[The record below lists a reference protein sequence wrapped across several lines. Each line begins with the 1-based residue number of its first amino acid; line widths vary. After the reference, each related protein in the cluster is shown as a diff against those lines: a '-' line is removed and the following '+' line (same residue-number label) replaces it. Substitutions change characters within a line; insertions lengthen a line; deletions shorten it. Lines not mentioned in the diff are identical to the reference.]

1 MAVTQIAAAAGA
13 LVWMLCEKVAGHKP
27 SALGLASGAISGLVG
42 ITPAAG
48 FVGPQAALLIGILT
62 TIGTYCASVFL
73 KRKFGYDDSLDAFG
87 IHGFGGI
94 VGSVLTGLLFSNII
108 FGGEATIGSQLLAQ
122 IKDVA
127 ITIVYSSVITYVVL
141 KIVAIICGGLRIDRD
156 AEHEG
161 MDISIH
167 GEHIE

>member
-1 MAVTQIAAAAGA
+1 M
-13 LVWMLCEKVAGHKP
+13 
-27 SALGLASGAISGLVG
+27 
-42 ITPAAG
+42 
-48 FVGPQAALLIGILT
+48 
-62 TIGTYCASVFL
+62 Y
-73 KRKFGYDDSLDAFG
+73 KRQ
-87 IHGFGGI
+87 
-94 VGSVLTGLLFSNII
+94 
-108 FGGEATIGSQLLAQ
+108 TIGSQLLAQ